1 MKNHGSAT
9 FAKNDSLQVQIS
21 RLIWIFTGKLYTRG
35 ILHLFYQKWK
45 SISLNQK
52 IFRHKNISFWS
63 KTHLIQLKVNFLP
76 TQIFPNSRL
85 PKPNPILIFHFREK
99 DQFQSASSINLPHPL
114 VTSSLGTIGGNPLG
128 TSLGTSSLHSQPSFE
143 PFQPF
148 KKWFISGDYI
158 HATYSKWFI
167 SNTTWRM
174 CTPLYMC
181 LIVTLHNLETLIG
194 PVSLLRL
201 ILRSATK
208 CYGMISCYDTWSSS
222 KLSHRL
228 FCVSS
233 IWLHDP
239 KNVNS

>member
-1 MKNHGSAT
+1 MT
-9 FAKNDSLQVQIS
+9 
-21 RLIWIFTGKLYTRG
+21 
-35 ILHLFYQKWK
+35 K
-45 SISLNQK
+45 S
-52 IFRHKNISFWS
+52 
-63 KTHLIQLKVNFLP
+63 
-76 TQIFPNSRL
+76 
-85 PKPNPILIFHFREK
+85 LIFHFREK

-181 LIVTLHNLETLIG
+181 LIVTLLNLEALIG

-208 CYGMISCYDTWSSS
+208 CYGMIGCYDTWSSS